1 MILQAHSRPADAL
14 GGRGRDRTAPTGCQ
28 VEGCVTR
35 PKEGKDHCAEHID
48 RRPYV
53 RSLLLELERREAE
66 SGQARAGTWR
76 EVDPRGP
83 LAQWVLSQA
92 DKTGGASVERIAKDT
107 GLEVHVVTR
116 CAAALVRARLAT
128 SRLGGRKGKG
138 RTKKKRFL
146 VPSKQAGPEAA

>member
-1 MILQAHSRPADAL
+1 MILQAHARPADTQ
-14 GGRGRDRTAPTGCQ
+14 RGRDRNAPMACQ
-28 VEGCVTR
+28 VQGCPVR

-53 RSLLLELERREAE
+53 RALMLELERREGEAA
-66 SGQARAGTWR
+66 SARGGTWR
-76 EVDPRGP
+76 DVDPRGP
-83 LAQWVLSQA
+83 LARWVLSQA

-107 GLEVHVVTR
+107 GLAVDVVTR

-138 RTKKKRFL
+138 RSKKKRFL
-146 VPSKQAGPEAA
+146 VPAAGPVEAAA